1 MLTGRWQQGG
11 DWPPRLKLLPL
22 AGASGRFGMAETARV
37 VPLRAEAI
45 PHRATVLGGFRLA
58 LPDGADATPRAKKTR
73 ALLAFLLV
81 TRRPC
86 SRERLANLL
95 WGDRAEE
102 QAKASLRQ
110 ALYELRDL
118 GGGPAS
124 LLDVR
129 RDEVSVRGEACE
141 LDLDRLAALAREGE
155 IGPLVTELDRTPLV
169 LLSDL
174 VGVGPDFD
182 EWLAVERFQCR
193 EKLLAAATEAG
204 EAALK
209 AGQVAEVRRLADA
222 LERADPL
229 NEPAVRLG
237 LQADRIS
244 GDLSALHRRYD
255 RFSQRLRKDLD
266 AEPSSETRALLQAA
280 TGVVRSAQERD
291 GSPQTLTRR
300 RLWPWLVA
308 GVAALVVLVAIL
320 GWGRF
325 SAPPSAPS
333 LAVLPFETAAQDAYF
348 GSGLS
353 EAVLDLLARDRELRV
368 VGSSSARLFGAG
380 GDPLDAARRLGL
392 GYVLR
397 GEARTM
403 GARVDVSARLI
414 RARDGRVL
422 WRDRYQRPAEDV
434 FAVQNEIA
442 AAVAQ
447 QLGARI
453 APRANPHLATRPEV
467 YDRYLQARG
476 LARDRRTPALK
487 EARRLLQEAVRLDP
501 DYAPAFAALS
511 QATMLL
517 ADHPTS
523 YGDIPI
529 PEAQAEAR
537 RHARRALELAPD
549 LGEAYAAYGLI
560 SLGDAQSL
568 PFYARAVALD
578 PQRPDYHRWLAQ
590 AYSAVGREKDALAEY
605 QRSAALDPLLWIST
619 DHLVGQLMFMGRE
632 DEAAA
637 AVERFARVSADP
649 HGVARVRASLASRQ
663 GRLADYLRL
672 AEATAQRW
680 PGERS
685 LRADVAKAWS
695 MLGEPDRAARA
706 LGASETI
713 GRLSLTGDAEGLAR
727 EALRMGPSFW
737 DAEPGYWGFADQL
750 VAGGRGAV
758 LLRLYDDGFDGVQD
772 FYARAPSKAL
782 SSGPALIAALN
793 AAGRGDEAEAFAD
806 RLLRRLEADE
816 AAGMAPTHAAYDRAA
831 ILALTGRADAAMD
844 QLAVAVRG
852 NWVNAAWT
860 PSRLEDRV
868 AFRALRSHPRL
879 AAVQADLDGRINVQR
894 ALLGLEPLRN

>member
-1 MLTGRWQQGG
+1 
-11 DWPPRLKLLPL
+11 
-22 AGASGRFGMAETARV
+22 MAETARV

-45 PHRATVLGGFRLA
+45 PHRATVFGGFRLA

-86 SRERLANLL
+86 SRERLASLL
-95 WGDRAEE
+95 WGDRADE

-118 GGGPAS
+118 ACGPAP

-129 RDEVSVRGEACE
+129 RDQVAVRGEACE
-141 LDLDRLAALAREGE
+141 LDLDGLAALARQGE
-155 IGPLVTELDRTPLV
+155 IGLLCAELDRTPLV
-169 LLSDL
+169 LLADL
-174 VGVGPDFD
+174 DGVDPDFD
-182 EWLAVERFQCR
+182 EWLAVERLRCR
-193 EKLLAAATEAG
+193 EELLTAAAEAG
-204 EAALK
+204 GAALK
-209 AGQVAEVRRLADA
+209 AGRVAEVRRLVDA
-222 LERADPL
+222 LERVDPL

-237 LQADRIS
+237 LQADRAS

-266 AEPSSETRALLQAA
+266 AEPSSETRSLLRAA
-280 TGVVRSAQERD
+280 TGALRPAQDRD
-291 GSPQTLTRR
+291 GPPPLTRR
-300 RLWPWLVA
+300 RLWPWLLA
-308 GVAALVVLVAIL
+308 GVAALGVLAAMF
-320 GWGRF
+320 GWSRF

-333 LAVLPFETAAQDAYF
+333 LAVLPFETGAQDAYF

-368 VGSSSARLFGAG
+368 VGSSSARLFGAA

-392 GYVLR
+392 DYVLR

-403 GARVDVSARLI
+403 GGRVDVSARLI

-422 WRDRYQRPAEDV
+422 WRDRYQRPGEDV

-476 LARDRRTPALK
+476 LTRDRRTAALE

-529 PEAQAEAR
+529 PQAQTEAR
-537 RHARRALELAPD
+537 RYARRALELAPD

-578 PQRPDYHRWLAQ
+578 PQRPDYHRWLGQ

-632 DEAAA
+632 GEAAA
-637 AVERFARVSADP
+637 AVERFARVAADP
-649 HGVARVRASLASRQ
+649 HGVARVRASLARRQ
-663 GRLADYLRL
+663 GRLAEYLRL

-706 LGASETI
+706 LGPSETI
-713 GRLSLTGDAEGLAR
+713 GRLSLTDDAEGLAR

-737 DAEPGYWGFADQL
+737 DAEPGYWGFAERL

-758 LLRLYDDGFDGVQD
+758 LLRLYDDAFDGPQD

-793 AAGRGDEAEAFAD
+793 GAGRRDEAEAFAD
-806 RLLRRLEADE
+806 RLLQRLKADE
-816 AAGMAPTHAAYDRAA
+816 TAGMAPTHAAYDRAA
-831 ILALTGRADAAMD
+831 ILALAGRGDAAMD

-868 AFRALRSHPRL
+868 AFQALRSHPRL
-879 AAVQADLDGRINVQR
+879 AAVQAELDGRINAQR